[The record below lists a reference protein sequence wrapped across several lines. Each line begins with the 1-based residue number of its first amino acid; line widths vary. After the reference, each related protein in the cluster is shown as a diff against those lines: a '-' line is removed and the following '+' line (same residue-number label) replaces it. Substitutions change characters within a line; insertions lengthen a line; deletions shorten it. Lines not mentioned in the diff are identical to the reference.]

1 MITIKKDKN
10 GDIRLNE
17 RNQWVFTKDG
27 VNFGLTPAQ
36 VNEMRELFDSVLFNK
51 SNPNYEHKKTR
62 KIN

>member
-1 MITIKKDKN
+1 MITMQKNKN
-10 GDIRLNE
+10 GDVRLNE
-17 RNQWVFTKDG
+17 KNQWVFIKDG
-27 VNFGLTPAQ
+27 DKFGLTPAQ